1 MRWPMRSAYSHSP
14 PSRSREPLGRRAI
27 ALLLAFAIH
36 GLGLLLL
43 FMLAP
48 PQIFVRREEPKSF
61 QLQSVSEGPA
71 APKQSERGERA
82 KPKAGEA
89 APPRPVLPVPPPVLA
104 KPVEEQPPL
113 DMIVLSRKDFAAADI
128 SKLSKS
134 ANGAAD
140 SGAGKDSDSAYGPG
154 EGPGGARLYN
164 AEWYREPTDA
174 EIAYYLPPGGART
187 GWAMI
192 ACRTVPD
199 YRVEDCRQLGES
211 PPGSGLS
218 RALRQAAWQFRVRP
232 PRLNGKPMIGE
243 WVRIRFDFTE
253 RKAP

>member
-1 MRWPMRSAYSHSP
+1 MRSAYSHSSP
-14 PSRSREPLGRRAI
+14 DRAREPLGRRAI

-48 PQIFVRREEPKSF
+48 PQMFVRKEEPKSF

-71 APKQSERGERA
+71 APKQSEKGERA

-104 KPVEEQPPL
+104 RPVEDQPPL
-113 DMIVLSRKDFAAADI
+113 DMILLSKKDFAAADI
-128 SKLSKS
+128 SKLAKN
-134 ANGAAD
+134 ANGGAD
-140 SGAGKDSDSAYGPG
+140 SGAGKDSASAMGPG

-174 EIAYYLPPGGART
+174 EIAYYLPAGGPRV

-192 ACRTVPD
+192 ACRTIPD

-218 RALRQAAWQFRVRP
+218 RALRQAAWQFRVKP
-232 PRLNGKPMIGE
+232 PRLNGKLMVGE

-253 RKAP
+253 GKVK